1 MRGHNIY
8 SLQGSGRD
16 LARCSPL
23 SDLFRCFRRKLTM
36 LTTKVLK
43 GNRRWHLRGD
53 EATAVLAQLSTTK
66 VIYYYDETN
75 NNNNTITTGVNIMM
89 DKDTLLLLIQ
99 RVVV

>member
-1 MRGHNIY
+1 MFSTFRSI
-8 SLQGSGRD
+8 SLLSPKTNNVNDESVKRKSS
-16 LARCSPL
+16 LA
-23 SDLFRCFRRKLTM
+23 FT
-36 LTTKVLK
+36 
-43 GNRRWHLRGD
+43 GD

>member
-1 MRGHNIY
+1 MFATLRSI
-8 SLQGSGRD
+8 SLLSPKTNNVNDESVKRKSS
-16 LARCSPL
+16 LA
-23 SDLFRCFRRKLTM
+23 FT
-36 LTTKVLK
+36 
-43 GNRRWHLRGD
+43 GD

-66 VIYYYDETN
+66 VIYYYDETNN

>member
-1 MRGHNIY
+1 MFATLRSI
-8 SLQGSGRD
+8 SLLSPKTNNVNDESVKRKSS
-16 LARCSPL
+16 LA
-23 SDLFRCFRRKLTM
+23 FT
-36 LTTKVLK
+36 
-43 GNRRWHLRGD
+43 GD